1 MDNRLGD
8 YLRARRSLVRPEDV
22 GLPPGGRRRVR
33 GLRREE
39 LALLAGISS
48 DYYMRLEQGRDQHPS
63 AQVLDALARVLRLDP
78 AATAH
83 LHRLAAPAPRRSAT
97 QAQVPPSIGWL
108 VDRCADTPA
117 YVHDRL
123 TNVLAANAI
132 ATALSPNYA
141 AGRNLIKGVFL
152 DPAEHALRP
161 GWEQTAANGVAG
173 LRSLAHADDPEL
185 AALVAELSAGSER
198 FRELW
203 NRHDVKARTGQVVR
217 FEHPRVGPLDLHGDK
232 FTIAGTDDL
241 MFVVQ
246 QAEPGSPSA
255 EALALLAE
263 LTPVR

>member
-48 DYYMRLEQGRDQHPS
+48 DYYVRLEQGRDQHPS
-63 AQVLDALARVLRLDP
+63 VQVLDALARVLRLDP

-83 LHRLAAPAPRRSAT
+83 LHRLAAPAPRRSPTPARM
-97 QAQVPPSIGWL
+97 PPSVGWL
-108 VDRCADTPA
+108 VDRWTDTPA

-123 TNVLAANAI
+123 TNVLAANAV

-141 AGRNLIKGVFL
+141 PGRNLIKGMFL
-152 DPAEHALRP
+152 DPAERALRP
-161 GWEQTAANGVAG
+161 GWEQTAAKGVAG

-185 AALVAELSAGSER
+185 TALVAELSAGSER

-217 FEHPRVGPLDLHGDK
+217 FEHPRVGPLDLYGDK
-232 FTIAGTDDL
+232 FTIDGTDGL

-246 QAEPGSPSA
+246 QAEPGSRSA
-255 EALALLAE
+255 EALALLAG